1 MKTAITIF
9 LILHIAS
16 GFSALVSGLVAIIT
30 KKGHKPHR
38 IAGKIYVVCM
48 LLVAI
53 TAIFI
58 SVAKQNSFLLHIA
71 IFSFLMTYSGY
82 RAVTKKLAPPTFT
95 DWLVVTIG
103 MANGVF
109 MIVSSNLV
117 LIVFGVVLISL
128 ALGDV
133 KLFISL
139 ARQKEINSFQWLA
152 RHISMM
158 MGSYIATTTAF
169 LVVNAHTNPAWVLWL
184 APTFIGTPLIFY
196 WINKRRKAHFK
207 KVVGVLIVVFVSMA
221 AAKAQPYVDGGKTRH
236 RFAQLNIGV
245 DTRVFPSFG
254 SQSAKLNDVGGLE
267 KYELETQAETRLIIG
282 GTHFW
287 GHADFF
293 VAIPIYALNKSG
305 FLPSIETGAKIYP
318 WRIQHNKIRPYL
330 GTSFWVTSYKQGNGT
345 TLTRFKAPLL
355 AGLTYNRRNHLID
368 VGIGYNYDNSFSYY
382 ISQSVATNVKT
393 PPILFSVGYKW
404 MLETTLS
411 AEKDWQSGST
421 KLLTDTL
428 AKLGRLDGF
437 TIALG
442 PSSAFFLKKSSHIA
456 SIAPFADDHKAAFV
470 PIDAG
475 IGYYFH
481 KPDVQFNLAYRSYKS
496 TLEAYGYSQTAKR
509 ASLALEAYKFL
520 MDYHGFAAFIGP
532 ALSYE
537 WLTVKEPTETN
548 KYEGIKPGITFGWD
562 IRPNR
567 LQGIVLRTSLR
578 YFSNLSVSM
587 PNGKNVAFDGL
598 EFNFIQVVIYP
609 KRLF

>member
-16 GFSALVSGLVAIIT
+16 GFSALASGLVAIIT

-38 IAGKIYVVCM
+38 FAGKIYVVCM

-53 TAIFI
+53 SAIFI
-58 SVAKQNSFLLHIA
+58 SVAKQNTFLLHIA

-82 RAVTKKLAPPTFT
+82 RAVTKKLAPPAFI
-95 DWLVVTIG
+95 DWLVLIIG
-103 MANGVF
+103 LANGVF
-109 MIVSSNLV
+109 MILSLNLI
-117 LIVFGVVLISL
+117 LTVFGIVLVSL

-133 KLFISL
+133 KLFINL
-139 ARQKEINSFQWLA
+139 LRQKEINSFQWLA

-158 MGSYIATTTAF
+158 LGSYIATTTAF
-169 LVVNAHTNPAWVLWL
+169 LVVNFNTNPAWLLWL

-196 WINKRRKAHFK
+196 WINKLRKEHLI
-207 KVVGVLIVVFVSMA
+207 KVVGALIVVFVSII
-221 AAKAQPYVDGGKTRH
+221 AAKAQPYIEGGNTRH
-236 RFAQLNIGV
+236 RFAQLNIGL
-245 DTRVFPSFG
+245 DTRLYPSVG
-254 SQSAKLNDVGGLE
+254 SQSAKLNNVGGLE

-287 GHADFF
+287 GHTDFF
-293 VAIPIYALNKSG
+293 VAFPIYALNKSG

-318 WRIQHNKIRPYL
+318 WPIQRNKVRPYL
-330 GTSFWVTSYKQGNGT
+330 GTSFWVTSYKQGDGVS
-345 TLTRFKAPLL
+345 LTRFKAPLL
-355 AGLTYNRRNHLID
+355 AGFTYTQKNHLID
-368 VGIGYNYDNSFSYY
+368 IGVGYNYDNSFSYFVNPT
-382 ISQSVATNVKT
+382 IATSVKT
-393 PPILFSVGYKW
+393 QPLMFSIGYKW
-404 MLETTLS
+404 MLETSLS
-411 AEKDWQSGST
+411 AEKDWQSGKT

-437 TIALG
+437 TIAIG
-442 PSSAFFLKKSSHIA
+442 PSSAFFLKKSSHNA
-456 SIAPFADDHKAAFV
+456 VIAPFVDNHKTAFV

-475 IGYYFH
+475 IGYYLH

-496 TLEAYGYSQTAKR
+496 TIEAYGYNQTAKR
-509 ASLALEAYKFL
+509 TSLALEAYKFL
-520 MDYHGFAAFIGP
+520 MDYHGFAAFVGP

-537 WLTVKEPTETN
+537 WLAVQEPTET
-548 KYEGIKPGITFGWD
+548 KMYDGIKPGITFGWD

-578 YFSNLSVSM
+578 YFPNLSVAM
-587 PNGKNVAFDGL
+587 ADGKKVAFDGL